1 MKKLFTFI
9 AISLL
14 AQAVMAGGI
23 LTNSNQ
29 SAQFVRMLS
38 RNASLQIDGVYYN
51 PAGLMSLENGW
62 HFSLNNQ
69 SIFQTK
75 IVDSK
80 FPWLNN
86 GHYEGD
92 VKAPVFPS
100 GYAVYKMDKLAFS
113 LGFGPVG
120 GGGSATFERGL
131 PSFEIPLTKLVPG
144 MAGLRQLPSPLNY
157 NVSGYDAKLYFDGSS
172 IFWGIQAGV
181 TYKIN
186 DVFSVYGGVRYLP
199 STNTYS
205 GSIQNIQLKV
215 NNQLQ
220 SAKTFLTTASSQIA
234 TLASTATAGAT
245 QLTATASSLQPIITG
260 GGGTLT
266 IAQAE
271 AAKIINATIRA
282 QLEGGLQQLGLSSA
296 QISAMNIGQVQG
308 TFTTA
313 AATYSGQAT
322 QLNATA
328 AKLAGTGAAMGD
340 KKVDTKQTGAGLTK
354 ILGANINIGEKLN
367 IGIKYEFKTTL
378 ELTNSTSVDDLGLFP
393 DGGKSNSDLPA
404 ILAVGVGFKPNKLIE
419 GQLSY
424 NLYFG

>member
-1 MKKLFTFI
+1 MKRLFTFI
-9 AISLL
+9 TVTLI
-14 AQAVMAGGI
+14 AQAIMAGGI

-75 IVDSK
+75 IVDSQ
-80 FPWLNN
+80 FPWLND

-92 VKAPVFPS
+92 VKAPIFPS
-100 GYAVYKMDKLAFS
+100 LFAVYKMDKLAIS
-113 LGFGPVG
+113 LGFGPNG

-144 MAGLRQLPSPLNY
+144 LAGLKQLPSPLNY

-172 IFWGIQAGV
+172 VFWGIQAGL

-199 STNTYS
+199 STKTYS
-205 GSIQNIQLKV
+205 GYIQNIQLKV

-220 SAKTFLTTASSQIA
+220 NAKTFLTTASGQIA
-234 TLASTATAGAT
+234 TLASQASAGAT
-245 QLTATASSLQPIITG
+245 QLTGTASSLQPIITG

-282 QLEGGLQQLGLSSA
+282 QLEGGLQQLGLNA
-296 QISAMNIGQVQG
+296 TQIAALNITQVQG
-308 TFTTA
+308 TFSTA
-313 AATYSGQAT
+313 AATYSAQAT

-328 AKLAGTGAAMGD
+328 AKLSGTGAAMGD
-340 KKVDTKQTGAGLTK
+340 KNVDTKQTGAGITP
-354 ILGANINIGEKLN
+354 IIGANINIGEKMN

-378 ELTNSTSVDDLGLFP
+378 KLTRTG
-393 DGGKSNSDLPA
+393 
-404 ILAVGVGFKPNKLIE
+404 
-419 GQLSY
+419 
-424 NLYFG
+424 